1 MNNNIASTSTNA
13 STHSIAQQT
22 SEREL
27 TKQPFDS
34 RTQAHLKVLIKLT
47 RQNVKANHH
56 IEILAKCV
64 EEKRPPKGLVP
75 RINPRLPITTSSFIL
90 DWEETLHLT
99 GLKLTQKLLDYW
111 TERSMQLQIELKQIR
126 DSLEQ
131 IATPTQCSEINLIL
145 EDIMR
150 NVQIDLTRKPLSRQA
165 SRTNLMKKPSNLRFG
180 RRDNTQREQE
190 GSPGPKQQ

>member
-1 MNNNIASTSTNA
+1 MNNNTASTSTNA

-64 EEKRPPKGLVP
+64 EEKRPPKGGGMDVHTQHFK
-75 RINPRLPITTSSFIL
+75 PIRTKHQIL
-90 DWEETLHLT
+90 KRTLIKHIIQ
-99 GLKLTQKLLDYW
+99 GK
-111 TERSMQLQIELKQIR
+111 E
-126 DSLEQ
+126 
-131 IATPTQCSEINLIL
+131 
-145 EDIMR
+145 
-150 NVQIDLTRKPLSRQA
+150 
-165 SRTNLMKKPSNLRFG
+165 
-180 RRDNTQREQE
+180 
-190 GSPGPKQQ
+190 